1 MMMTFKSYLILL
13 RENILAASN
22 ASFPDILKMFWIFFK
37 IGLFSIG
44 GGYAM
49 IPLINSEL
57 VAFGFMTHTEVTD
70 IVAISQMTPGPFA
83 INAATFAGVRT
94 MGIYGGVITTIAVV
108 LPSFLISLLLGK
120 YFFKFEDNI
129 IVRRAMWGL
138 RPAVTG
144 LIAAATVLMALPA
157 LLGVGSVA
165 EISWAQILKGTDI
178 PSIAIAVA
186 SAIAIMKFKVSPILV
201 IGIAAVTGIL
211 LLFLGI

>member
-1 MMMTFKSYLILL
+1 MMLQ
-13 RENILAASN
+13 
-22 ASFPDILKMFWIFFK
+22 MFWIFFK

-57 VAFGFMTHTEVTD
+57 VAYGLMTQLEVSD

-83 INAATFAGVRT
+83 INAATFSGVKIL
-94 MGIYGGVITTIAVV
+94 GLYGGIVTTIGVV
-108 LPSFLISLLLGK
+108 LPSFIISLLLAK

-144 LIAAATVLMALPA
+144 LIAAAAVFMALPA
-157 LLGVGSVA
+157 LLGADSFAAINWGGLF
-165 EISWAQILKGTDI
+165 ETIDI
-178 PSIAIAVA
+178 PAIVIALGAG
-186 SAIAIMKFKVSPILV
+186 IAIMKFKVSSILV
-201 IGIAAVTGIL
+201 LGIAAVLGL
-211 LLFLGI
+211 LLGVIGI

>member
-1 MMMTFKSYLILL
+1 MQILQ
-13 RENILAASN
+13 
-22 ASFPDILKMFWIFFK
+22 MFWIFFK

-57 VAFGFMTHTEVTD
+57 VAYGLMSHAEVTD

-83 INAATFAGVRT
+83 INAATFAGVNT
-94 MGIYGGVITTIAVV
+94 LGVYGGIVTTVAVV
-108 LPSFLISLLLGK
+108 LPSFIISLLLAK

-144 LIAAATVLMALPA
+144 LIAAAAVLMALPA
-157 LLGVGSVA
+157 LLGVDSFA
-165 EISWAQILKGTDI
+165 AINWSSILNKIDI
-178 PSIAIAVA
+178 PSAVIALGAG
-186 SAIAIMKFKVSPILV
+186 IAIMKFKVSSMLV
-201 IGIAAVTGIL
+201 IGIAAALGL
-211 LLFLGI
+211 LLGVIGI

>member
-1 MMMTFKSYLILL
+1 MTLQ
-13 RENILAASN
+13 
-22 ASFPDILKMFWIFFK
+22 MFWIFFK

-57 VAFGFMTHTEVTD
+57 VANGLMTQLEVSD

-83 INAATFAGVRT
+83 INAATFSGVKIL
-94 MGIYGGVITTIAVV
+94 GLYGGIVTTVGVV
-108 LPSFLISLLLGK
+108 LPSFIISLLLAK

-144 LIAAATVLMALPA
+144 LIAAAAVFMALPA
-157 LLGVGSVA
+157 LLGA
-165 EISWAQILKGTDI
+165 ESFAAINWGGLLDKIDI
-178 PSIAIAVA
+178 PSIVIALGA
-186 SAIAIMKFKVSPILV
+186 GIAIMKFKVSSILV
-201 IGIAAVTGIL
+201 LGIAAVVGL
-211 LLFLGI
+211 LLGLIGI

>member
-1 MMMTFKSYLILL
+1 MTAYLQ
-13 RENILAASN
+13 
-22 ASFPDILKMFWIFFK
+22 MFWIFFK

-57 VAFGFMTHTEVTD
+57 VAYGYMTHAEVTD

-83 INAATFAGVRT
+83 INAATFSGVKIL
-94 MGIYGGVITTIAVV
+94 GIPGGVVTTVAVV
-108 LPSFLISLLLGK
+108 LPSFIISLLLAK

-144 LIAAATVLMALPA
+144 LIAASVVLLALPA
-157 LLGVGSVA
+157 LLGVQGFSA
-165 EISWAQILKGTDI
+165 IKWPDIFKSIDI
-178 PSIAIAVA
+178 PSVVIAAA
-186 SAIAIMKFKVSPILV
+186 SGVAIMKFKVSPILV
-201 IGIAAVTGIL
+201 IGIAAVLGIVL
-211 LLFLGI
+211 FGFLGL